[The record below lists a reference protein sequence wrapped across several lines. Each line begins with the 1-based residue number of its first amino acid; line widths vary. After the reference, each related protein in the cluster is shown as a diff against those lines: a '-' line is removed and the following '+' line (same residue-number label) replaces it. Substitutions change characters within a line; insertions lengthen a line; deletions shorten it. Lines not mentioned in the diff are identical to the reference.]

1 MVFSNDGLNRVLKDL
16 DNEWV
21 FIVSVGVGNLVNEI
35 DLIVIMKDEVYILR
49 VGLNKLVNVFG
60 GEIMDV
66 I

>member
-1 MVFSNDGLNRVLKDL
+1 MVFSNDGLNKVLKGL

-21 FIVSVGVGNLVNEI
+21 FIVGVGVGNLVNEI